1 MIITIDGPAASGKST
16 VARELAQKLHYY
28 YLNSGML
35 YRALGYCLLNHS
47 GLTIEHLKDCDIQTR
62 NHCLATLHYD
72 YDVSNGTMKMIVD
85 DKDVTPLL
93 KQPLIDKAASLV
105 GENKKARDFL
115 LMTQRTIAHKHS
127 DLVAEGRDA
136 GSVVFPQAKIKF
148 FLTAHQ
154 EVRALR
160 WLNDQIKRGNK
171 AVTFEEAL
179 HTIRERDERDTNR
192 PHAPL
197 GVYSDDIVIDNSH
210 LSLEQTLALIVDVI
224 KINQKK

>member
-16 VARELAQKLHYY
+16 VARALAQKLHYY

-35 YRALGYCLLNHS
+35 YRALGYCLLNHA
-47 GLTIEHLKDCDIQTR
+47 GLTLERLKDCDIETR
-62 NHCLATLHYD
+62 KHCLEVLSYD

-85 DKDVTPLL
+85 GNDVTSFL
-93 KQPLIDKAASLV
+93 KQPIIDKAASLV

-115 LMTQRTIAHKHS
+115 LKVQRAVAHNHP
-127 DLVAEGRDA
+127 DLIAEGRDA

-160 WLNDQIKRGNK
+160 WLNDQIKQGNK
-171 AVTFEEAL
+171 TVTFEQAVQ
-179 HTIRERDERDTNR
+179 TIKERDERDTNR

-197 GVYSDDIVIDNSH
+197 GVYADDIVVDNSH